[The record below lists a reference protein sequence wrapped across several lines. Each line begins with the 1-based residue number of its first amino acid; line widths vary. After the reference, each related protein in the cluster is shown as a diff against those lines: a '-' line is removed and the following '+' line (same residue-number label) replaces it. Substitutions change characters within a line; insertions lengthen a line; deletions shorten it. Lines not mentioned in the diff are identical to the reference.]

1 MGRRSAVDTMDAQ
14 ERQFV
19 EAVLQGYGAGEAYRR
34 AFGGTDNAD
43 SVRSAASRVMRRPA
57 VADAIRAGREA
68 QKADAIASGVWSR
81 RASIQYRIG
90 LLSAIEAETA
100 RRYKAMQAYCE
111 GIDADET
118 LAPAEKAQ
126 KKALAMSKPIV
137 GRDTVSAQLSI
148 LAALDVL
155 SFTSDGTKGVSWYEV
170 DPEARN
176 APEAMARRE
185 RESAERER
193 EQEGWFAGLIAR
205 YGNG

>member
-14 ERQFV
+14 ESQFV
-19 EAVLQGYGAGEAYRR
+19 EAVLQGRGASEAYRQ
-34 AFGGTDNAD
+34 AYGGTDNPD
-43 SVRSAASRVMRRPA
+43 SIRSAASRVMRRPA

-68 QKADAIASGVWSR
+68 QKADAIASGIWTR

-111 GIDADET
+111 AIDADEV
-118 LAPAEKAQ
+118 LSDAEKAQ

-148 LAALDVL
+148 LAALDTL

-176 APEAMARRE
+176 SIEARE
-185 RESAERER
+185 RRAAEWEANEREADA
-193 EQEGWFAGLIAR
+193 QVAR
-205 YGNG
+205 MFGGAFGV